1 MKRIIPFLL
10 ASMMFLMAS
19 CGTSSSPQNNY
30 ASEMQPAI
38 EQLTK
43 WEAVNIDLASLL
55 IDPEKS
61 STGVPRMQMIEL
73 YNIATGYKITRD
85 DYVGMGFQP
94 LDVLVGDATKIAKDG
109 HSILDTL
116 SAATPVPELE
126 AAHQGIAKCI
136 QERSAFAEELE
147 SSLKELSPIDLTL
160 YDNSPDCASFDANLE
175 KLTTYVNENK

>member
-1 MKRIIPFLL
+1 
-10 ASMMFLMAS
+10 
-19 CGTSSSPQNNY
+19 
-30 ASEMQPAI
+30 MQPAI

-94 LDVLVGDATKIAKDG
+94 LDVLVKILQHVPHEVLKLHTHGCVPPGAGTIKDERAVDAAIG
-109 HSILDTL
+109 
-116 SAATPVPELE
+116 
-126 AAHQGIAKCI
+126 
-136 QERSAFAEELE
+136 
-147 SSLKELSPIDLTL
+147 
-160 YDNSPDCASFDANLE
+160 
-175 KLTTYVNENK
+175 

>member
-1 MKRIIPFLL
+1 
-10 ASMMFLMAS
+10 MFLMAS
-19 CGTSSSPQNNY
+19 CGTSWSPQNNY

-73 YNIATGYKITRD
+73 YNIATGYKITAMIMWAWGSSRWMSLW
-85 DYVGMGFQP
+85 GMPQ
-94 LDVLVGDATKIAKDG
+94 KYAKDG
-109 HSILDTL
+109 HSILDPL

-136 QERSAFAEELE
+136 QERIAFAEELK

>member
-1 MKRIIPFLL
+1 MKRIIPFLI
-10 ASMMFLMAS
+10 AAFMFLMAS

-43 WEAVNIDLASLL
+43 WEAVNVDLASLL

-61 STGVPRMQMIEL
+61 STGVPRMQMIEH

-116 SAATPVPELE
+116 SALQTPRWTS
-126 AAHQGIAKCI
+126 I
-136 QERSAFAEELE
+136 R
-147 SSLKELSPIDLTL
+147 
-160 YDNSPDCASFDANLE
+160 
-175 KLTTYVNENK
+175 